1 MPRLSAK
8 EWKRREAKK
17 LAYIKDIN
25 KLIKTIGGKM
35 ELNNYELP
43 EKYEVTCPECNH
55 IMWLYHLEWFSIV
68 CQSCCD
74 DIEQTDCEIK
84 EIY

>member
-25 KLIKTIGGKM
+25 KLIKTMGGK
-35 ELNNYELP
+35 NNGR
-43 EKYEVTCPECNH
+43 
-55 IMWLYHLEWFSIV
+55 
-68 CQSCCD
+68 
-74 DIEQTDCEIK
+74 
-84 EIY
+84 